1 MDDYTRAVIEMIK
14 RIPPGKVC
22 TYGRIGRL
30 AGKVNGAR
38 QVAWILHSSS
48 RRHRLPWHRVINAQG
63 RISLPKTGGYAEQ
76 RSRLQA
82 EGIVFDAAGRIDL
95 EKYLWG
101 GDTPTAGTENPITPR
116 ITDDSMGTD

>member
-1 MDDYTRAVIEMIK
+1 MEVFTRAVIKIIK
-14 RIPPGKVC
+14 CIPEGKVC

-63 RISLPKTGGYAEQ
+63 GISLPKTGGYAEQ
-76 RSRLQA
+76 KARLQA

-101 GDTPTAGTENPITPR
+101 GDAPNTGTGCPTTPR
-116 ITDDSMGTD
+116 TTDDPMGTN

>member
-1 MDDYTRAVIEMIK
+1 MDDYTQAVIEVIK

-30 AGKVNGAR
+30 AGKANGAR
-38 QVAWILHSSS
+38 QIAWILHSSS

-63 RISLPKTGGYAEQ
+63 CISLPQTGGYAEQ
-76 RSRLQA
+76 KARLQA
-82 EGIVFDAAGRIDL
+82 EGIVFDAADRIDL

-101 GDTPTAGTENPITPR
+101 GDAPTKGTANPTAPR
-116 ITDDSMGTD
+116 TTDDSMGTD